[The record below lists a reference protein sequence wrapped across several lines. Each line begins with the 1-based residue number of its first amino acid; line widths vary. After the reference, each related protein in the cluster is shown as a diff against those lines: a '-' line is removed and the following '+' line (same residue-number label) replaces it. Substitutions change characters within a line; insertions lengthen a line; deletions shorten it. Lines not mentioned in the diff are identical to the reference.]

1 MKLSFTINQDE
12 FDCAE
17 ESSKL
22 YWRKKGALMAL
33 IVFLSIIGLLALIGI
48 VAALVV
54 TATDGYGPVAN
65 RAYFR
70 RLP

>member
-1 MKLSFTINQDE
+1 
-12 FDCAE
+12 
-17 ESSKL
+17 
-22 YWRKKGALMAL
+22 MAL
-33 IVFLSIIGLLALIGI
+33 IVFLSIIGFLALIGI